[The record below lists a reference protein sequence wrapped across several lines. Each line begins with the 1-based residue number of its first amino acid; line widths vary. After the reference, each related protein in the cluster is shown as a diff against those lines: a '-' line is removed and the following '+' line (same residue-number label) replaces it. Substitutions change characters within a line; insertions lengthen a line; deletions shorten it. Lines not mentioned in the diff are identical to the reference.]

1 MKRIFLLCLLIAMS
15 PGCGSEKNP
24 KEHTD
29 EHHDE
34 AEVIHLKEESQEMI
48 GLEFIKTQKA
58 PLTSSVEVVGEIAQE
73 TESVVHITPS
83 QPGTLKSISV
93 KLGEVV
99 EEGTLLCTIVTRE
112 GMELEIASSSH
123 GIVLA
128 QYAKE
133 GDAVDTITS
142 MMTIAN
148 PDLLRASFNVY
159 EKDLAGIQVGQKV
172 VVQSIAYPE
181 KEFEGEVVF
190 ISPSVDEKT
199 RAVKIRVNVKNEEHL
214 LKFGMFVT
222 GEILVPISE
231 EVLTLPHSALQTI
244 EGKSVVFV
252 VNKDEPN
259 EFVMKEVPL
268 GRKTSQQI
276 EILGGL
282 SEGEEVVGKGSFYL
296 KSERLKGELEEGH
309 AH

>member
-1 MKRIFLLCLLIAMS
+1 MKRLLLLCLMIAMS
-15 PGCGSEKNP
+15 PGCGSEKGP
-24 KEHTD
+24 KEHSD

-34 AEVIHLKEESQEMI
+34 EGVVHLKEESQKMI
-48 GLEFIKTQKA
+48 GLEFVKAQKA
-58 PLTSSVEVVGEIAQE
+58 PLTSSVEVVGEVAQE
-73 TESVVHITPS
+73 TESVVHITPP

-93 KLGEVV
+93 KLGTVV
-99 EEGTLLCTIVTRE
+99 EEGTFLCKIVTKE
-112 GMELEIASSSH
+112 GLELEITSPSH

-133 GDAVDTITS
+133 GDAVDNITS

-172 VVQSIAYPE
+172 LVKSIAYPD

-222 GEILVPISE
+222 GEILVPISG
-231 EVLTLPHSALQTI
+231 EVLTLPHSTIQTV

-252 VNKDEPN
+252 PKKDEPN
-259 EFVMKEVPL
+259 EFVMKEVQL
-268 GRKTSQQI
+268 GRRTAGQI
-276 EILGGL
+276 EILSGL
-282 SEGEEVVGKGSFYL
+282 AEGEEVVGKGSFYL
-296 KSERLKGELEEGH
+296 KSELLKGELEEGH